1 MRTYPERL
9 FQFLP
14 LFLLGLALVLS
25 GCDSSG
31 SNDDGDPPPSD
42 DVVVTIDSLV
52 SESDNFTTLNQA
64 LVAANVTALDDENTN
79 YTVFAPTDDAFNALN
94 VDALL
99 GSDALGS
106 VLQYHVIE
114 GDSLRS
120 GDLSD
125 GQTLTTLAG
134 QDLTVE
140 VDESGNVSVE
150 GSPVTDAD
158 ITADNGVIHGI
169 GDKPLLGNQ
178 ELTNVLQFVSETQ
191 ELVSV
196 IVARGLADGIGGSD
210 VGTVFAPNNSA
221 VSGNGETID
230 NLSDDEVQSVLEYH
244 TLADETDSGAL
255 LSLLSDNDGQV
266 TVQTRQGE
274 DLVIAQDGDGNV
286 LFNPT
291 DQGAQATLDTDN
303 VDFEGTNNITHVIDG
318 LLIPPS
324 FAQPSITQAR
334 SQARQAISGG
344 DDASATVT
352 VQGTVTRAF
361 GAFARFQDDSGPTG
375 ASGLVIRQTSDDTD
389 GDLDDQFRQD
399 IADGNIGPGTVIRV
413 TGAIS
418 QFSGLLQFNGDG
430 LQGYEIVEQ
439 GNPPQ
444 AQTVSVT
451 DLASPDGEDYE
462 SELLRVEDL
471 SFPQASGSFES
482 GTTYTVEDA
491 DGNTFA
497 FRVQG
502 DDETNVIGESIPS
515 GTFAFEGVL
524 SQFNVFSGV
533 DTDEGYQLVPV
544 QPSDIQ

>member
-1 MRTYPERL
+1 
-9 FQFLP
+9 
-14 LFLLGLALVLS
+14 
-25 GCDSSG
+25 
-31 SNDDGDPPPSD
+31 
-42 DVVVTIDSLV
+42 VT
-52 SESDNFTTLNQA
+52 E
-64 LVAANVTALDDENTN
+64 
-79 YTVFAPTDDAFNALN
+79 
-94 VDALL
+94 
-99 GSDALGS
+99 
-106 VLQYHVIE
+106 
-114 GDSLRS
+114 
-120 GDLSD
+120 
-125 GQTLTTLAG
+125 
-134 QDLTVE
+134 
-140 VDESGNVSVE
+140 
-150 GSPVTDAD
+150 AD
-158 ITADNGVIHGI
+158 ITAGNGVIHGI

-178 ELTNVLQFVSETQ
+178 PLTSVLQFVSETQ
-191 ELVSV
+191 ELVNA
-196 IVARGLADGIGGSD
+196 IAARDLTDQVGGSE

-221 VSGNGETID
+221 VSDNSETIND
-230 NLSDDEVQSVLEYH
+230 LSDEEVQAVLQYH

-266 TVQTRQGE
+266 TVTTRQGE

-303 VDFEGTNNITHVIDG
+303 VDFEGANNITHVIDG

-324 FAQPSITQAR
+324 FGRSSITEAR
-334 SQARQAISGG
+334 TQARQAIAGG

-375 ASGLVIRQTSDDTD
+375 ASGLVIRQASDDTD

-439 GNPPQ
+439 ANPPQ

-451 DLASPDGEDYE
+451 DLGSPDGEDYE
-462 SELLRVEDL
+462 SELIRVEGL
-471 SFPQASGSFES
+471 SFPEASGSFES
-482 GTTYTVEDA
+482 GTTYTVED
-491 DGNTFA
+491 GNGNSFA

-524 SQFNVFSGV
+524 SQFNNFGGV